1 MPLDN
6 NEETNV
12 AGADFFGDS
21 ALGTEVFEDIVVGT
35 PEVGSTNTQLRSLK
49 FIP

>member
-1 MPLDN
+1 MSLEN

-21 ALGTEVFEDIVVGT
+21 AHLEKC
-35 PEVGSTNTQLRSLK
+35 LK
-49 FIP
+49 I